1 LSIIIA
7 NVKRLIPIL
16 AVFVL
21 ACQALT
27 PLSGADVRTRPV
39 ARAAARSDGL
49 AADEGYPYPPP
60 SQNRWKR
67 SSARAQPETS
77 TETSPEISTFTVRYH
92 PDGPLYVGDQV
103 SIEVIAPEGIDLEHS
118 EVQVSVKE
126 ASIGDLGSAK
136 FGAFGIGGRYQAT
149 MSWVWDTQ
157 ELEPGNYTLDFNI
170 KPDIADW
177 TEEIV
182 LLLGTNLP
190 APEPQAH
197 WLSVEIDCCVVH
209 YISGTPAARD
219 ITDLLEVAEAQSLAA
234 SQNLG
239 SEFEEPIEITILPRV
254 LGHGGF
260 ASREIHVSYLDRNY
274 ANSNFS
280 QVLQHEMVHIL
291 DGQLGG
297 ELRPSLFIEGLAVY
311 LTGGHYKKEPLL
323 ARAAVLSDLGWYLP
337 LVPLADDFYNSQHE
351 VGYLQSG
358 ALIQY
363 MVRTWGWEAF
373 SDFYRDIQ
381 THESGEPSQ
390 AIDTALQAHFGLTF
404 EQLERRFVNEL
415 QQQHINPDL
424 YDDVRL
430 IVSYYETVRR
440 YQQVLDPSAYFLTAW
455 LPEGSEMREREL
467 VADYLRRPS
476 ARENIILENLII
488 KAGDHIQM
496 GDFEQAERI
505 LSIVNEILDQPTP
518 VEQNLSLPQGS

>member
-1 LSIIIA
+1 M
-7 NVKRLIPIL
+7 KRLIPIL

-27 PLSGADVRTRPV
+27 PLSGADDRSRPV
-39 ARAAARSDGL
+39 ERIAPRSEAL
-49 AADEGYPYPPP
+49 ATDEIYPYPLPA
-60 SQNRWKR
+60 QNRWKQ
-67 SSARAQPETS
+67 SFAQGQPEVSTGPSGEIS
-77 TETSPEISTFTVRYH
+77 TESSTFTVRYH

-103 SIEVIAPEGIDLEHS
+103 SIEVIAPEGINFEHS

-126 ASIGDLGSAK
+126 ISNGDLGSAK
-136 FGAFGIGGRYQAT
+136 FGAFGIGGRTQAT

-157 ELEPGNYTLDFNI
+157 GLEPGTYTLDFTI
-170 KPDIADW
+170 EPDIADW

-182 LLLGTNLP
+182 LLLGANLP

-260 ASREIHVSYLDRNY
+260 ASSEIHVSYLDRNY

-291 DGQLGG
+291 DGRLGG
-297 ELRPSLFIEGLAVY
+297 ELRPSLFVEGLAVY
-311 LTGGHYKKEPLL
+311 LTGGHYKKEPLITK
-323 ARAAVLSDLGWYLP
+323 AAVLSDLGWYLP
-337 LVPLADDFYNSQHE
+337 LVPLADDFYHSQHE
-351 VGYLQSG
+351 VGYLQAG
-358 ALIQY
+358 ALIQF

-373 SDFYRDIQ
+373 SDFYRDIHP
-381 THESGEPSQ
+381 HESGEQSQ
-390 AIDTALQAHFGLTF
+390 SIDTALQAHFSLTF
-404 EQLERRFVNEL
+404 EQLEQRFVNEL
-415 QQQHINPDL
+415 EQQHINPDL

-476 ARENIILENLII
+476 STENVVLENLII
-488 KAGDHIQM
+488 KAGNYIQL
-496 GDFEQAERI
+496 GDFGQAERI
-505 LSIVNEILDQPTP
+505 LSMVNNILDLHIP
-518 VEQNLSLPQGS
+518 VEQNLNLQHGS

>member
-1 LSIIIA
+1 M
-7 NVKRLIPIL
+7 
-16 AVFVL
+16 

-27 PLSGADVRTRPV
+27 PLSGIEVRSRPV
-39 ARAAARSDGL
+39 AVERAAAQSERL
-49 AADEGYPYPPP
+49 AADEAYPYPPP
-60 SQNRWKR
+60 PRSGWES
-67 SSARAQPETS
+67 SSALVQPET
-77 TETSPEISTFTVRYH
+77 PTFTVRYH

-126 ASIGDLGSAK
+126 ASMGEMGSAK

-149 MSWVWDTQ
+149 LSWVWDTQ
-157 ELEPGNYTLDFNI
+157 ELEPGNYTLVFNI
-170 KPDIADW
+170 NPGVADW
-177 TEEIV
+177 TEDVI
-182 LLLGTNLP
+182 LLSGNGLP

-197 WLSVEIDCCVVH
+197 WESVAIDCCVIH

-219 ITDLLEVAEAQSLAA
+219 LAELLEVAEAQSLAV
-234 SQNLG
+234 SQGLG
-239 SEFEEPIEITILPRV
+239 SEFVEPIEITILPRV

-291 DGQLGG
+291 DGRLGG
-297 ELRPSLFIEGLAVY
+297 ELRPSLFVEGLAVY
-311 LTGGHYKKEPLL
+311 LTGGHYKPEPLFS
-323 ARAAVLSDLGWYLP
+323 RAAVLFELGWYLP
-337 LVPLADDFYNSQHE
+337 LEPLADDFYNSQHE
-351 VGYLQSG
+351 VGYLQAG

-373 SDFYRDIQ
+373 SDFYRDIHP
-381 THESGEPSQ
+381 HESGNQSQ
-390 AIDTALQAHFGLTF
+390 AIDSALQTHFGITF

-415 QQQHINPDL
+415 QSQPTNSDL
-424 YDDVRL
+424 YEDVRL

-440 YQQVLDPSAYFLTAW
+440 YQQILDPSAYFLTAW

-476 ARENIILENLII
+476 TRANITLEAWIIL
-488 KAGDHIQM
+488 AGTQILV
-496 GDFEQAERI
+496 GDFTQAERT
-505 LSIVNEILDQPTP
+505 LSMVNRALDRY
-518 VEQNLSLPQGS
+518 N

>member
-1 LSIIIA
+1 M
-7 NVKRLIPIL
+7 KRLIPIL

-27 PLSGADVRTRPV
+27 PQSSAEVRVRPV
-39 ARAAARSDGL
+39 ARAVERSARL
-49 AADEGYPYPPP
+49 PADEAYPYPPP
-60 SQNRWKR
+60 PR
-67 SSARAQPETS
+67 SGWEDSSERVQSETQTETS
-77 TETSPEISTFTVRYH
+77 TEISSFTVRYH

-103 SIEVIAPEGIDLEHS
+103 SIEVIAPKGIDLEHS
-118 EVQVSVKE
+118 ELQVSVKE
-126 ASIGDLGSAK
+126 TSVGYLGSAK

-157 ELEPGNYTLDFNI
+157 ELEPGTYTLSYEVI
-170 KPDIADW
+170 PGVADW
-177 TEEIV
+177 TEEII
-182 LLLGTNLP
+182 LLLGNRLP

-197 WLSVEIDCCVVH
+197 WVSAEIDCCVVH

-219 ITDLLEVAEAQSLAA
+219 ITDLLEAAEAKSLSA
-234 SQNLG
+234 SQGLG

-291 DGQLGG
+291 DGRLGG
-297 ELRPSLFIEGLAVY
+297 ELRPSLFVEGLAVY
-311 LTGGHYKKEPLL
+311 LTGGHFKREPLL
-323 ARAAVLSDLGWYLP
+323 SRAAVLLDLGWYLP
-337 LVPLADDFYNSQHE
+337 LEPLADDFYNSQHE
-351 VGYLQSG
+351 VGYLQAG

-373 SDFYRDIQ
+373 LDFYRDIHP
-381 THESGEPSQ
+381 HESGEPSQ

-404 EQLERRFVNEL
+404 EQLERRLVNEL
-415 QQQHINPDL
+415 ERQHIIPDL

-440 YQQVLDPSAYFLTAW
+440 YQQALDPSAYFLTAW

-476 ARENIILENLII
+476 STENIVLESLIK
-488 KAGDHIQM
+488 KAGDNIQM
-496 GDFEQAERI
+496 GNFGRAERI

-518 VEQNLSLPQGS
+518 VEQNLALPQGS

>member
-1 LSIIIA
+1 M
-7 NVKRLIPIL
+7 KRLIPIL

-27 PLSGADVRTRPV
+27 PLSDFEVRSRPV
-39 ARAAARSDGL
+39 ALVRTNAQFERVAAVES
-49 AADEGYPYPPP
+49 YPYPPP
-60 SQNRWKR
+60 RR
-67 SSARAQPETS
+67 YREELSSAQVQSET
-77 TETSPEISTFTVRYH
+77 PTFTVRYH
-92 PDGPLYVGDQV
+92 PDGSLYVGDQV

-136 FGAFGIGGRYQAT
+136 FGAFGIGGRTQAT

-157 ELEPGNYTLDFNI
+157 ELEPGNYTLFFDV
-170 KPDIADW
+170 KPGVADW
-177 TEEIV
+177 TEEVV
-182 LLLGTNLP
+182 LLLGNRLP

-197 WLSVEIDCCVVH
+197 WESVDIDCCVIH

-219 ITDLLEVAEAQSLAA
+219 ITELLEVAEAQSLAA
-234 SQNLG
+234 SQVLG
-239 SEFEEPIEITILPRV
+239 SEFEEPVEITILPRV

-291 DGQLGG
+291 DGRLGG
-297 ELRPSLFIEGLAVY
+297 ELRPSLFVEGLAVY

-323 ARAAVLSDLGWYLP
+323 SRAAVLFDLGWYLP
-337 LVPLADDFYNSQHE
+337 LEPLADDFYKSQHE
-351 VGYLQSG
+351 VGYLQAG

-373 SDFYRDIQ
+373 SDFYRDI
-381 THESGEPSQ
+381 HPNESGDQSQ
-390 AIDTALQAHFGLTF
+390 AIDTALQTHFDLTLK
-404 EQLERRFVNEL
+404 QLERRFVNEL

-430 IVSYYETVRR
+430 LVSYYETVRR
-440 YQQVLDPSAYFLTAW
+440 YQQILDPSAYFLTAW

-476 ARENIILENLII
+476 ARENITLEAWIIMAGTQIL
-488 KAGDHIQM
+488 AGDYT
-496 GDFEQAERI
+496 QAERT
-505 LSIVNEILDQPTP
+505 LSIVNRALDRYNQ
-518 VEQNLSLPQGS
+518 VDHNLTLPQGS